1 MPDDKAPDRGVRKHR
16 QGIVVSKSGDKT
28 IVVDVETR
36 EPHPFYG
43 KVMRKH
49 HKFHVHDEKNEAAEG
64 HTVRI
69 IECRPLSRM
78 KRWRLESI
86 VQGHGKPI

>member
-1 MPDDKAPDRGVRKHR
+1 MPDKQTPSRGVRKHR
-16 QGIVVSKSGDKT
+16 RGIVVSKSGDKT
-28 IVVDVETR
+28 IVVEVETR

-49 HKFHVHDEKNEAAEG
+49 SKFHVHDEKNAAAEG
-64 HTVRI
+64 NTVNI
-69 IECRPLSRM
+69 VECRPLSRM

-86 VQGHGKPI
+86 IQQPSKTI